1 MTQTEATIEFCR
13 KALDK
18 GRGGNV
24 QAAIKAA
31 EKMKVKEL
39 RYCVGCEVENPS
51 IAKYCC
57 VCGSKNK

>member
-1 MTQTEATIEFCR
+1 MTKADATIEFCR

-24 QAAIKAA
+24 QAAINAA
-31 EKMKVKEL
+31 EKKSVKEL
-39 RYCVGCEVENPS
+39 RYCAGCEEEQPS

-57 VCGSKNK
+57 VCGLKNK

>member
-1 MTQTEATIEFCR
+1 MSRAEATLEFCK
-13 KALDK
+13 KAYDK

-24 QAAIKAA
+24 QGAINASIKQ
-31 EKMKVKEL
+31 KVKTL
-39 RYCVGCEVENPS
+39 AYCNGCMAEQPS

>member
-1 MTQTEATIEFCR
+1 MNKADATIEFCR

-24 QAAIKAA
+24 QGAIKAA
-31 EKMKVKEL
+31 EKRGVKEL
-39 RYCVGCEVENPS
+39 RYCAGCDIEQPS